1 MAKKKDRKRFC
12 CLLQRKQ
19 VEIKKKA
26 NLNTYRA
33 NTLLHVNYK
42 AELFKHL

>member
-1 MAKKKDRKRFC
+1 MVKKKKEKRFC
-12 CLLQRKQ
+12 CLLQSKQ
-19 VEIKKKA
+19 AEIKKKA